1 METKD
6 AKEQTT
12 ATDTSQTKPK
22 TRCNNNTTKQDDKQQ
37 PTQDYELIRSI
48 EKDVVISFDD

>member
-6 AKEQTT
+6 AKEQTI

-22 TRCNNNTTKQDDKQQ
+22 TRCNNNTTKQDDKQEQ
-37 PTQDYELIRSI
+37 SQDYELIRT
-48 EKDVVISFDD
+48 